1 MRKICVVINSRANY
15 ARIKSVLVELR
26 DSKDCELQIVAG
38 ASALLFKY
46 GNVVEIIK
54 KDGFKVNKQVY
65 TAVEGNEPIVMAKT
79 TGLALLELSQ
89 VFYDLKPD
97 IVLTIADR
105 HETIATAIAASYMNI
120 PVAHTQGGEITGS
133 VDELVRH
140 ACTKLSHIHFP
151 ATKKSEKN
159 ILQMGEEAQRVFM
172 VGCPALDII
181 ETAANQ
187 TLEKVLIKHHLNPT
201 MFKSQNFL
209 VVLYHPDTQYFL
221 QAKTETIKILLAM
234 KELDLPVLWLWPNID
249 SGTDFIS
256 KELRTFKENN
266 LNSKIKFVRNFT
278 AEDYIVILNNSL
290 CIVGNS
296 SSGIRESSR
305 TGTPSISLGSRQFG
319 REYAENVIFMKDFE
333 VKTLLDSIRIQIN
346 HGKFTSSNLYGDGR
360 AGKRIAEV
368 LLQVDLV
375 LQKKF
380 VELD

>member
-181 ETAANQ
+181 ETAANL

-221 QAKTETIKILLAM
+221 QAKTETIKILSAM

>member
-181 ETAANQ
+181 ETAANL

-221 QAKTETIKILLAM
+221 QAKTETIKILSAM

-305 TGTPSISLGSRQFG
+305 TGTPSISLGSRQLG

-333 VKTLLDSIRIQIN
+333 VKTLLDSMRIQIN

>member
-26 DSKDCELQIVAG
+26 DSKDCELQIVVG

-140 ACTKLSHIHFP
+140 ACTKLAHIHFP
-151 ATKKSEKN
+151 STKKSEKN

-181 ETAANQ
+181 ESVSNL
-187 TLEKVLIKHHLNPT
+187 TLEKVLIKHDLNPA

-221 QAKTETIKILLAM
+221 QAKTETIKILSAM
-234 KELDLPVLWLWPNID
+234 KELNLPVIWLWPNID

-305 TGTPSISLGSRQFG
+305 TGTPSVSLGSRQFG
-319 REYAENVIFMKDFE
+319 REHAENVIFMKDFE
-333 VKTLLDSIRIQIN
+333 VKTLLDSIKIQIN
-346 HGKFTSSNLYGDGR
+346 HGKFESSNLYGDGL
-360 AGKRIAEV
+360 AGKRIAEI